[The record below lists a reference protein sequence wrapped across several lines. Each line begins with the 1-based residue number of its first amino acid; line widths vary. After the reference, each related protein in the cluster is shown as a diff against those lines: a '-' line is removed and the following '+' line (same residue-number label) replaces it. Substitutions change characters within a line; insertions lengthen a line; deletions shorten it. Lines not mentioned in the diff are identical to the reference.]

1 MDRVLAARAALG
13 GATPASSAALQAQAA
28 LRVPSTVVP
37 NESNYFLNT
46 LHPDFKEAKVGEPQN
61 FALDVRFKI

>member
-1 MDRVLAARAALG
+1 M
-13 GATPASSAALQAQAA
+13 QAQAA

-37 NESNYFLNT
+37 NESNYFLNP

-61 FALDVRFKI
+61 FALDVRLKTSFSSAKPAR